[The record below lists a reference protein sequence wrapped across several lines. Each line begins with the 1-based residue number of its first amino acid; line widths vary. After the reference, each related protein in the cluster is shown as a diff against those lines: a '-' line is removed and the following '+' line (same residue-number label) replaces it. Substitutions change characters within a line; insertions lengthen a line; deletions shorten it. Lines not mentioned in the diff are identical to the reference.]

1 MGKKKEKAPE
11 KAPDFVNPMMTS
23 SDDEAESEPASPNS
37 DAAAAAAAAPEP
49 APAAEAVAVA
59 GAGAVVE
66 SQTIVDEE
74 GQMEISALRYMAVAA
89 AKVAPARRRAPS
101 RRPPALTA

>member
-1 MGKKKEKAPE
+1 
-11 KAPDFVNPMMTS
+11 MTGAL
-23 SDDEAESEPASPNS
+23 DELIKIRAEGLRH
-37 DAAAAAAAAPEP
+37 DAAERD
-49 APAAEAVAVA
+49 EEGQLVMVALVPKVDA
-59 GAGAVVE
+59 DGIPVM
-66 SQTIVDEE
+66 DEE